1 MRRPV
6 IILGGGGHAKVAIG
20 ALLAAGVPILGIAD
34 PDPSLTGR
42 TVLGV
47 PFLGDDEAVL
57 AHPPGTVELVVGL
70 GSTGLPEKRA
80 SLFEAFKK
88 RGYSFASVISPSAVV
103 GVEVVLLEGAQVMAG
118 AVIQPG
124 TTIGRNAIV
133 NTRASVDHDCVIGA
147 HTHIAPGVTLSGFVH
162 VGEGSLI
169 GTGASVIQGIHIGKG
184 CLVGAGSVVLQD
196 LPDGTK
202 AWGVPAREASR

>member
-1 MRRPV
+1 M
-6 IILGGGGHAKVAIG
+6 AIG
-20 ALLAAGVPILGIAD
+20 ALLAAGVPVLGIAD
-34 PDPSLTGR
+34 TDPSAKGR

-47 PFLGDDEAVL
+47 PVLGGDEAVL
-57 AHPPGTVELVVGL
+57 AHPPGSVDLVVGV
-70 GSTGLPEKRA
+70 GSVGLPRKRA
-80 SLFEAFKK
+80 SLFDEFGK

-103 GVEVVLLEGAQVMAG
+103 GMEVELLEGAQVMAG

-124 TTIGRNAIV
+124 TRIGRNAIV

-147 HTHIAPGVTLSGFVH
+147 HTHIAPGVTLSGSVH
-162 VGEGSLI
+162 VGEGSLV
-169 GTGASVIQGIHIGKG
+169 GTGASVIQGIRIGRE
-184 CLVGAGSVVLQD
+184 CLIGAGSVVLRD